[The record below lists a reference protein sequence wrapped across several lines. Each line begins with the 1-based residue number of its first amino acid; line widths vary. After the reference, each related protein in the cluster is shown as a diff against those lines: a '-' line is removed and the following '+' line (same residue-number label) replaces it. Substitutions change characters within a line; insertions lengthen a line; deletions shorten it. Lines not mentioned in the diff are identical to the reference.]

1 MKSSF
6 PILQIIKR
14 EGNLAPYDRD
24 RISTAIFRA
33 MASLGQGDRAQADSL
48 ALDVERALIAAYG
61 TDATPSVEEIQ
72 DIVEETLIAGG
83 AIKT

>member
-33 MASLGQGDRAQADSL
+33 MASLGQVCAADGGL
-48 ALDVERALIAAYG
+48 AVAGIYRRKPVRDVSG
-61 TDATPSVEEIQ
+61 KGATGS
-72 DIVEETLIAGG
+72 
-83 AIKT
+83 